1 MQLALTIDSLLNSL
15 IYMCGWWNF
24 CHQAANV
31 LFYTLG
37 ITEGICLTIGCR
49 DRGSGNGLHI
59 GVSSVEMDLAPLNID
74 FHTALKKAE
83 NEEYWGRLV
92 REAALPS

>member
-1 MQLALTIDSLLNSL
+1 MSPGCKCSFFIQL
-15 IYMCGWWNF
+15 G
-24 CHQAANV
+24 V
-31 LFYTLG
+31 
-37 ITEGICLTIGCR
+37 TEGICLTIGCR
-49 DRGSGNGLHI
+49 DHGSGNGLHI
-59 GVSSVEMDLAPLNID
+59 GVSSMEMNLAPLNIG